1 MKSLFPIIVSVF
13 ALLIFGP
20 TLCGQSAEQEALSNL
35 VKHGWSLRGDD
46 PQQAFTKIEKALE
59 TALSLGDEA
68 QTARCFY
75 MMAVLQHDLEN
86 YPPAFGY
93 AESAKSQYQQNGSKP
108 GLANALDLLANI
120 TLKSGDYLQSSKYY
134 KQEIDL
140 ILATPSLNHLLA
152 STYVNYATL
161 FHDLGFNDY
170 ALEYFMKS
178 ERLLADTADFDRN
191 VLILDKAQVY
201 LELNQF
207 SKATELGS
215 TAYDYFSSIDDQSLM
230 ANCLNVKGCIALF
243 EERYSEATQLFS
255 EALSLTLRDSTLDI
269 EGRIN
274 YLVNLS
280 KSYLGE
286 KNNKAAYQAINKAY
300 LLAQTK
306 IKSPTSQLNCV
317 QQLSEYYQSQ
327 GVLDSAMK
335 YLNVSHELQFQ
346 IFDQNR
352 ELSVLLAD
360 TKLRKDENTRE
371 LAQKEVL
378 LSEVKATQYYLY
390 IGLAA
395 LGIILVVFGGAFW
408 QYDQKKKTEIE
419 LMLEKEKNQAQLLE
433 GVIKKQE
440 LKSISYIIEGQESEK
455 KRVAEELHDGLGGTL
470 AAVRISLEQFRRQLK
485 SQESLDLQDFDYA
498 FDLLREATED
508 VRRISHDMGAVRLK
522 HGGLVTALEDMC
534 RNLSRHQSFVASL
547 DTEGI
552 EMLRINSEVEF
563 HLYRIAQELFQ
574 NIIKHANAKSV
585 KIQLTNAGGRLHL
598 YMWDDGNGF
607 DVDAV
612 ADGMGMQNLKIRTQQ
627 LNGKIHIDSTIGKGT
642 YTHISLPV

>member
-1 MKSLFPIIVSVF
+1 MKSHFQIIVSAF

-20 TLCGQSAEQEALSNL
+20 ALWAQSAEQEALSNL
-35 VKHGWSLRGDD
+35 VDYGWSQKDKDPKLAVSKLTQALTTAEKLGDD
-46 PQQAFTKIEKALE
+46 Q
-59 TALSLGDEA
+59 
-68 QTARCFY
+68 QTARCSY
-75 MMAVLQHDLEN
+75 MLAVVYHSLVKYSDALD
-86 YPPAFGY
+86 Y
-93 AESAKSQYQQNGSKP
+93 AKKAKEQYKINQSAK
-108 GLANALDLLANI
+108 GLVRSLDLLGNI
-120 TLKSGDYLQSSKYY
+120 RLKSGNYLLASQYY
-134 KQEIDL
+134 TEAIDL
-140 ILATPSLNHLLA
+140 ILITPELSPELGYAYL
-152 STYVNYATL
+152 NYATL
-161 FHDLGFNDY
+161 FQEMSFNEK
-170 ALEYFMKS
+170 ALEYFQKAEES
-178 ERLLADTADFDRN
+178 LADSDPISWHIIISN
-191 VLILDKAQVY
+191 KAQIY
-201 LELNQF
+201 LETRDWGKADQLSKTTYTFF
-207 SKATELGS
+207 STQE
-215 TAYDYFSSIDDQSLM
+215 DIEMM
-230 ANCLNVKGCIALF
+230 AKSLNVQGNVALF
-243 EERYSEATQLFS
+243 EERYTEATRLFS
-255 EALSLTLRDSTLDI
+255 EALSLVVVDSITNV

-286 KNNKAAYQAINKAY
+286 GKISASYQAVRKAQF
-300 LLAQTK
+300 LAK
-306 IKSPTSQLNCV
+306 KQLGTLAGELICV
-317 QQLSEYYQSQ
+317 KQLGNYYRNQ
-327 GVLDSAMK
+327 GVLDSAIH
-335 YLNVSHELQFQ
+335 Y
-346 IFDQNR
+346 
-352 ELSVLLAD
+352 
-360 TKLRKDENTRE
+360 
-371 LAQKEVL
+371 VL
-378 LSEVKATQYYLY
+378 LSDSLSYLIYDQGQSFSILMADSELQAHENTIELNEMLNTQTYLY
-390 IGLAA
+390 LGLIGLG
-395 LGIILVVFGGAFW
+395 LLLVVIGGAFW
-408 QYDQKKKTEIE
+408 QYGQKKKTQLE
-419 LMLEKEKNQAQLLE
+419 LMLEQEKNQEQLLQ
-433 GVIKKQE
+433 GVIKEQE

-470 AAVRISLEQFRRQLK
+470 AAVRISLEQFRRQLQ
-485 SQESLDLQDFDYA
+485 SQDALELQDFDYA

-574 NIIKHANAKSV
+574 NIIKHADANSV